1 MQRLIKRGRVFL
13 VGMTGA
19 LSLTIAGPARGDL
32 AVDAACAEIPLSSG
46 YDRAAAAAA
55 LPTIVG
61 INQICV
67 LQALLATV
75 GTLPGSRVVDGRYD
89 RQTRDALKSF
99 QVSNAIAGNGLLTP
113 ETMNALAGAA
123 LDEIYANEPAAPSA
137 PAATVTEVQPDNN
150 TTDPEPTA
158 ADPTISEAL
167 AALKMAAPAAAPV
180 LNLAP
185 APKTIEL
192 PSLTPAIEIDE
203 PITSQA
209 TIETVEPAVE
219 EETITTLSSV
229 SDGEGGTIS
238 RSTST
243 VVVETTIGS
252 SVEEATAAIEQ
263 AVRAGTLPNEPQVVG
278 QTTTT
283 TTTYVETVSA
293 QPETPRVYTADPLS
307 DKTVA
312 DFVSPSICHA
322 PSSAQDRDLIRNAAL
337 IPPATCL
344 RTFVGAG
351 NLPYQVY
358 SLEVLNDGPTV
369 VVMHDGDDATFDAAL
384 ATLNAFGG
392 RLVVLN
398 SAENTSTTT
407 LGANPEILTVSPASN
422 IRCDW
427 SQEERS
433 LAFAVHD
440 YIVAGSKPVLVLR
453 RNETRQFSLDRFRDG
468 AVRFDLAVLGPA
480 RELFASLVTPLADQ
494 AFAELMVTSAT
505 RRSAQTRAII
515 RTGVENGLP
524 FALTQVDA
532 LGMLDQCGLEALARQ
547 TDLPVMRVLLGRAE
561 GVQAQNIIAASIRS
575 VGLQGKG
582 SAVAETAITGVGTE
596 GEIPASVLALA
607 AGGLDVQLGDSLT
620 ANPQYQPRTL
630 VAALGPGLPP
640 MPLDRPAEYQD
651 TLFGET
657 GGTDSASDPLNR
669 ITAAGISVGTG
680 VDALS
685 PVAVGGED
693 GFVVS
698 AEVSVGN
705 SYIVEESVGPVQA
718 LPPNPLLRPI
728 SDVSYRL
735 VPDGTD
741 PVLAMDG
748 EAFYVG
754 TAYET
759 DVRRTTGTTYT
770 IDGQV
775 YDPNA
780 QPRVISSRT
789 IQTTVPTNPYAVPTS
804 QPGYTTNVPTIYTQ
818 QTGQQPSTGGV
829 SGPLYGNGQ
838 GTTYVAP
845 VQPPANETIIIDNTI
860 Y

>member
-1 MQRLIKRGRVFL
+1 MQRLIKRGLVFL
-13 VGMTGA
+13 VSMTGA
-19 LSLTIAGPARGDL
+19 VSLTIAGPARGDL
-32 AVDAACAEIPLSSG
+32 ALAAACSEIPLSSG

-55 LPTIVG
+55 LPTFVG

-75 GTLPGSRVVDGRYD
+75 GILPGSRVVDGRYD

-113 ETMNALAGAA
+113 ETMDALAGAA
-123 LDEIYANEPAAPSA
+123 LDEIYSSEPAAPA
-137 PAATVTEVQPDNN
+137 PQTPTVSEVQTDAE
-150 TTDPEPTA
+150 TVDPEPTS

-192 PSLTPAIEIDE
+192 PSLSPVVELDE
-203 PITSQA
+203 TITTQ
-209 TIETVEPAVE
+209 TTTETVEPTVKK
-219 EETITTLSSV
+219 TTVLSSV
-229 SDGEGGTIS
+229 SDGEVGTIS

-243 VVVETTIGS
+243 VVVETTLGS

-283 TTTYVETVSA
+283 TTTYVETISA
-293 QPETPRVYTADPLS
+293 QPETPLVYTVDPLS
-307 DKTVA
+307 DTTVA

-322 PSSAQDRDLIRNAAL
+322 PSSAQDRDLIRNSDR

-351 NLPYQVY
+351 NLPFQVF

-384 ATLNAFGG
+384 ATLNTFGG

-398 SAENTSTTT
+398 SAESTRTTT
-407 LGANPEILTVSPASN
+407 LGANPEILTVSPSSN

-427 SQEERS
+427 SPSEQS
-433 LAFAVHD
+433 LAFAIHD
-440 YIVAGSKPVLVLR
+440 YIVAGSKPVLLLR
-453 RNETRQFSLDRFRDG
+453 QNETRQFILDSFNSGALRFELN
-468 AVRFDLAVLGPA
+468 ALGPA
-480 RELFASLVTPLADQ
+480 RELFDPLVAPLADQ

-505 RRSAQTRAII
+505 RRSAQTRAIV
-515 RTGVENGLP
+515 RTGVESGLP
-524 FALTQVDA
+524 VALTQVDA
-532 LGMLDQCGLEALARQ
+532 LGMRDQCGLEALARQ
-547 TDLPVMRVLLGRAE
+547 TDLPVMRVLLGRTE
-561 GVQAQNIIAASIRS
+561 GVQAENIIAASIRS
-575 VGLQGKG
+575 VGLREKG
-582 SAVAETAITGVGTE
+582 TPVAQTTITGVGTE

-607 AGGLDVQLGDSLT
+607 AGGLDVQLEDNLT
-620 ANPQYQPRTL
+620 ANDQYQPRTL

-657 GGTDSASDPLNR
+657 GSSGGATDPISR
-669 ITAAGISVGTG
+669 ITASGISVGTG

-685 PVAVGGED
+685 PVAVGGAD

-698 AEVSVGN
+698 AEVSAGN
-705 SYIVEESVGPVQA
+705 GYIVEESLGPVTA
-718 LPPNPLLRPI
+718 LPPNPMLRPI
-728 SDVSYRL
+728 SDLSYRL

-748 EAFYVG
+748 EAYY
-754 TAYET
+754 A
-759 DVRRTTGTTYT
+759 GTTLGTDPSRTLYT
-770 IDGQV
+770 INGQV
-775 YDPNA
+775 YDPNV
-780 QPRVISSRT
+780 QPRIISSRT
-789 IQTTVPTNPYAVPTS
+789 IQTTVPSNPFAVSTS
-804 QPGYTTNVPTIYTQ
+804 QPGFTTSVPTIYTQ
-818 QTGQQPSTGGV
+818 QGQPQPSTGNV

-838 GTTYVAP
+838 GTYVAP
-845 VQPPANETIIIDNTI
+845 IQPPSNETIIIDNTI